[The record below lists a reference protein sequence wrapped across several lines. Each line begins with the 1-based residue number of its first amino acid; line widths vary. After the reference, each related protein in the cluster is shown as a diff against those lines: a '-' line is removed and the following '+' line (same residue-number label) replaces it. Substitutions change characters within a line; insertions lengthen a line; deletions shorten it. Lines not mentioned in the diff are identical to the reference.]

1 MMRRGPWHLGGGA
14 VLACLLAA
22 CGTAPPAVK
31 PPAEAAP
38 LPPVTTASPL
48 PAFEKAQQERALALA
63 RQGRLADA
71 AVAWEV
77 LSVLRPDVAEYRDR
91 LAEARQQIDE
101 GVADHLQKA
110 EQARKRGD
118 LDAAQAQY
126 LQVLSLQPEHAVA
139 ADALRATER
148 ERNKR
153 SYLGKRSRITL
164 ARRPAV
170 EAADAGADR
179 NDLEHAAM
187 LSSAGEFDE
196 AIALLEKRLAANPR
210 DGAAR
215 SALSDVYYQK
225 ADKLGPRRKAAAIA
239 ALEKAVRLDP
249 GNARAVALLKVMRT
263 GEAR

>member
-1 MMRRGPWHLGGGA
+1 MKRGGSWAWGGS
-14 VLACLLAA
+14 VVMACLLAA
-22 CGTAPPAVK
+22 CGSAPVEK
-31 PPAEAAP
+31 PPAEEAP

-48 PAFEKAQQERALALA
+48 PAFEKAQQERALGLA

-91 LAEARQQIDE
+91 LAETRQQIDE

-110 EQARKRGD
+110 EQARRRGE

-126 LQVLSLQPEHAVA
+126 LQVLSLQPEHAAA
-139 ADALRATER
+139 ADALRAIER

-164 ARRPAV
+164 SKRPAV
-170 EAADAGADR
+170 EAVDAGADR
-179 NDLEHAAM
+179 NDLEHASM

-210 DGAAR
+210 DSAAR

-225 ADKLGPRRKAAAIA
+225 ADKLGPKRKAAAIA
-239 ALEKAVRLDP
+239 ALEKAVKLDP
-249 GNARAVALLKVMRT
+249 GNARAVALLKVMKN